1 MLEHQINLKRSR
13 LGRPLPRAAKPALD
27 KQSESGLV
35 SAEEVLSATQCTFRE
50 RLPAGM
56 RRERGRGMERHSSMW
71 RNPPNPITNPCF
83 TPKFTQ
89 FSTVIIRCRHHRSV
103 TVAPPSRSIAA
114 VTLADFDSDPNLIVQ
129 SAVVLGNFACCLDA
143 GVRAVLDAG
152 AFPHLIRLLSASND
166 KVVDATAREEQNI
179 LSYVGVLD
187 KLISL
192 LYGSLSQR
200 DASLESIAAIVKNN
214 SEAVSKFVDLRGGR
228 ALSPVI
234 ELSKDKYSRT
244 RLLACLCLICVK
256 NASSCHLQ
264 DTGIKTKLINNL
276 LEAPFPGTYFVTFG
290 QIGLTSFNVYMVLSL
305 ISYSIQRFI
314 DGCVRSIGLLWR
326 WIFEVFRAEIARY
339 RKIMKNKSQKS
350 NVRKKKTIIIICA
363 LSSSV
368 LIICLAFIV
377 FRWKMRRKG
386 VISDQQEE
394 DPQLPLFDMST
405 ISSATNKFS
414 TDSILGKGGFG
425 SVYKSKWIVAVS
437 VGVFILWSHDI
448 EKALWIFALF

>member
-71 RNPPNPITNPCF
+71 RLQRLDKREGRRWRKMSGEAEAPI
-83 TPKFTQ
+83 
-89 FSTVIIRCRHHRSV
+89 RR
-103 TVAPPSRSIAA
+103 
-114 VTLADFDSDPNLIVQ
+114 

-166 KVVDATAREEQNI
+166 KEENLEFLLLLLKSENENLSALGASIIIHSCKTGEEQNI

-276 LEAPFPGTYFVTFG
+276 LEAPFPDECANPYWCACIGTYFVTFG

-425 SVYKSKWIVAVS
+425 SVYK
-437 VGVFILWSHDI
+437 
-448 EKALWIFALF
+448 

>member
-1 MLEHQINLKRSR
+1 EENLEFLLLLLK
-13 LGRPLPRAAKPALD
+13 
-27 KQSESGLV
+27 SEN
-35 SAEEVLSATQCTFRE
+35 ENLSA
-50 RLPAGM
+50 LGASIII
-56 RRERGRGMERHSSMW
+56 HSCK
-71 RNPPNPITNPCF
+71 T
-83 TPKFTQ
+83 
-89 FSTVIIRCRHHRSV
+89 
-103 TVAPPSRSIAA
+103 
-114 VTLADFDSDPNLIVQ
+114 
-129 SAVVLGNFACCLDA
+129 G
-143 GVRAVLDAG
+143 
-152 AFPHLIRLLSASND
+152 
-166 KVVDATAREEQNI
+166 EEQNI

-276 LEAPFPGTYFVTFG
+276 LEAPFPDECANPYWCACIGTYFVTFG

>member
-71 RNPPNPITNPCF
+71 RLQRLDKREGRRWRKINPPNPITNPCF

-166 KVVDATAREEQNI
+166 KVAISDGCGCNCTFSTNDLSIKIILAPKYDFFKEENLEFLLLLLKSENENLSALGASIIIHSCKTGEEQNI

-339 RKIMKNKSQKS
+339 RKIM
-350 NVRKKKTIIIICA
+350 VKTQ
-363 LSSSV
+363 V
-368 LIICLAFIV
+368 V
-377 FRWKMRRKG
+377 
-386 VISDQQEE
+386 V
-394 DPQLPLFDMST
+394 
-405 ISSATNKFS
+405 
-414 TDSILGKGGFG
+414 
-425 SVYKSKWIVAVS
+425 
-437 VGVFILWSHDI
+437 
-448 EKALWIFALF
+448 